1 MKKILISLMT
11 VLALGWGTPTTAQT
25 HRHAPQQVTVAD
37 TADTQDAIEVFP
49 DTTSEAE
56 LDDGYVPD
64 YDVDADDPSPRAL
77 VSQVLAGMDDDDVS
91 NMFLVLG
98 VLFIL
103 FVLAPVLILFV
114 LLYFITKN
122 RRERMRLAQAAMQN
136 GQPIPDSLLDDKQAE
151 PDEEYQKGM
160 RQCFVGVGLMVF
172 IAFAAGRVGFGVGAL
187 VFCIGLGKV
196 FASRSARKNQDNTNH
211 LDQNLL

>member
-25 HRHAPQQVTVAD
+25 HQHAPQQVTVAD
-37 TADTQDAIEVFP
+37 TTDTQGAIEVFP

-56 LDDGYVPD
+56 LDDGYVSD

-172 IAFAAGRVGFGVGAL
+172 LAFAAGRVGFGVGAL